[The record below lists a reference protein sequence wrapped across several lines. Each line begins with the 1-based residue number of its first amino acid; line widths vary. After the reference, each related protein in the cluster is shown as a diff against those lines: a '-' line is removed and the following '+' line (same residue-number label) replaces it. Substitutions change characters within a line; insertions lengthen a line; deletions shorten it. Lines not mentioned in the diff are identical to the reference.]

1 MNNQIL
7 NPSLHGYEIHHDTCF
22 GCGKENPIGLGA
34 DFTFDDQ
41 SGEVKFTYNF
51 KKLFN
56 GAPNFVHGGI
66 LSTVLDE
73 AMGALC
79 FHLGYI
85 VMTDTMSFKF
95 HKATPVQQEHLIRA
109 WPVKK
114 AKRKVIL
121 ECELTSTDGQVL
133 YVKGEGA
140 FHILPPR
147 FFSDKLTGG
156 KIAVASELLAVNK
169 LKRAHL
175 FDRIS
180 NT

>member
-1 MNNQIL
+1 MNQPIE

-22 GCGKENPIGLGA
+22 GCGKENPLGLVA
-34 DFTFDDQ
+34 DFTFHDET
-41 SGEVKFTYNF
+41 GEVNFTYNF
-51 KKLFN
+51 KKMYN
-56 GAPNFVHGGI
+56 GAPGFVHGGI

-73 AMGALC
+73 AMGGLC

-95 HKATPVQQEHLIRA
+95 HKATPVEKELLIRA
-109 WPVKK
+109 WPIKK
-114 AKRKVIL
+114 AKRKVFL
-121 ECELTSTDGQVL
+121 ECELTSLDKEIL

-156 KIAVASELLAVNK
+156 KIAIASELLSVNK

-175 FDRIS
+175 FDRIE
-180 NT
+180 T